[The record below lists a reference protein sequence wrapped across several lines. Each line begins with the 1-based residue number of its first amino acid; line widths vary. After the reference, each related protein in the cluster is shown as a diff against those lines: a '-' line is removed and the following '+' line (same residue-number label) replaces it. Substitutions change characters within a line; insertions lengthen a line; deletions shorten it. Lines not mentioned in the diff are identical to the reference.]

1 MIPSH
6 FRSRKPAIVMA
17 GSGQTIT
24 FGELEDYSNQF
35 AHLMRS
41 LGLSRGDTIALCLEN
56 HPYFLPICWGALRAG
71 LYFTAISYRL
81 AAAEVLYI
89 VNDCQARV
97 LITSALLTETFEGF
111 YPDLTENPDCFMLDG
126 NHPNAAGLMAA
137 LAGQPKTPITDESYG
152 QSLLYSSGTTGRPKG
167 VKKPLFSEPF
177 GSETS
182 LFRAAQTRY
191 DFNEATIYLSPAP
204 LYHAAP
210 LGFTLNVLR
219 YGGCVIVMPQFDPET
234 ALQLLQDHNVTHAQF
249 VPTMFVRMLK
259 LPDDLKSQY
268 TFPKLRYAIHAAAP
282 CPVSIKHQMID
293 WWGPI
298 IYEYYAGTEG
308 NGSTFIDAEEWLL
321 HPGSVGRAANEC
333 RLHILDD
340 DGLECPTGT
349 QGGVYFEGG
358 GQFEYLNDPE
368 KTANSHQA
376 NGWST
381 LGDIGYLDDAGY
393 LYLTDRKS
401 FMIIS
406 GGVNIYPQEAENVL
420 ITHPLVADV
429 AVFGV
434 PNEEFG
440 EAVKAVVQPMNLDD
454 ASPELAA
461 ELILYAR
468 SQIAHFKCPKTI
480 DFLAELPRHPTG
492 KLYKRLLKDTYWQ
505 QTS

>member
-6 FRSRKPAIVMA
+6 FPSRKPAIVMA

-24 FGELEDYSNQF
+24 FGELEDISNQF

-41 LGLSRGDTIALCLEN
+41 QGLKRGDTIALCLEN

-89 VNDCQARV
+89 VNDCRARV
-97 LITSALLTETFEGF
+97 LITSTLLTDTFERF
-111 YPDLTENPDCFMLDG
+111 YPDLVEQPACFMLDSE
-126 NHPNAAGLMAA
+126 HLNAPSLLAA
-137 LAGQPKTPITDESYG
+137 LAAQPKSPISDESYG

-167 VKKPLFSEPF
+167 VKKPLFQEPF
-177 GSETS
+177 GAETS
-182 LFRAAQTRY
+182 LFRAAQSRY
-191 DFNEATIYLSPAP
+191 DFSDETVYLSPAP

-210 LGFTLNVLR
+210 LGFTMNVLR

-259 LPDDLKSQY
+259 LPSDTRSRY
-268 TFPKLRYAIHAAAP
+268 TFASLRCAIHAAAP

-298 IYEYYAGTEG
+298 ICEYYAGTEG
-308 NGSTFIDAEEWLL
+308 NGSTFISAEEWLK
-321 HPGSVGRAANEC
+321 HPGSVGQAANDCEI
-333 RLHILDD
+333 HIVDD
-340 DGLECPTGT
+340 FGQELPRGA

-368 KTANSHQA
+368 KTANSHHT

-381 LGDIGYLDDAGY
+381 LGDIGYLDDEGY

-406 GGVNIYPQEAENVL
+406 G
-420 ITHPLVADV
+420 
-429 AVFGV
+429 
-434 PNEEFG
+434 
-440 EAVKAVVQPMNLDD
+440 
-454 ASPELAA
+454 
-461 ELILYAR
+461 
-468 SQIAHFKCPKTI
+468 
-480 DFLAELPRHPTG
+480 
-492 KLYKRLLKDTYWQ
+492 
-505 QTS
+505 